1 MSPPKPLSDM
11 VETRRSSSASKRF
24 CGGGTGGVFLGE
36 RGPVE
41 NRRSES
47 VETELG
53 SSDPQAMDAEKPMGH
68 ALFAVMC
75 LRYDLRIEEK
85 EVQLIPESGWMG
97 MHTFLNDL
105 RARAGADVQS
115 PNAIL

>member
-11 VETRRSSSASKRF
+11 VETRRSSSASKR
-24 CGGGTGGVFLGE
+24 GGGTGGVFLGE

-53 SSDPQAMDAEKPMGH
+53 SSDPQAMDAEKPVLTNVPVTEIYH
-68 ALFAVMC
+68 
-75 LRYDLRIEEK
+75 E
-85 EVQLIPESGWMG
+85 
-97 MHTFLNDL
+97 
-105 RARAGADVQS
+105 ADVLAT
-115 PNAIL
+115 PTN